1 MLMNS
6 IGHEKGSAPH
16 CLTLSQ
22 SSGRI
27 TRTALG
33 RNLMSFRSPLRYTQI
48 EQRAHYTHRMGRNLY
63 RN

>member
-27 TRTALG
+27 TRTAWDGTYIVTNGHKKCPSDIFGGL
-33 RNLMSFRSPLRYTQI
+33 NRSDF
-48 EQRAHYTHRMGRNLY
+48 M
-63 RN
+63 